1 MGQKVG
7 RLARYFLEAQRKK
20 QKCRWWVQI
29 IETIINNKDDFNSL
43 EKIRELEKEVNS
55 NLNIKISLSTIEQY
69 ILSFKYLIEDFP
81 QKNQLIKKT
90 YSKYGQVKSI
100 EEVLQLNKWKEGDSD
115 TINKI
120 NLFPLLLFIKSNC
133 IDNDCKI
140 KPDAD
145 ALLIYRFARYFYNIL
160 KIETVS
166 KTPFV
171 SYRNTILFANALFK
185 NGKNDLTDILDLIDK
200 NNFLPSET

>member
-1 MGQKVG
+1 M
-7 RLARYFLEAQRKK
+7 EAQRKK

-120 NLFPLLLFIKSNC
+120 NLFL
-133 IDNDCKI
+133 
-140 KPDAD
+140 
-145 ALLIYRFARYFYNIL
+145 
-160 KIETVS
+160 
-166 KTPFV
+166 
-171 SYRNTILFANALFK
+171 
-185 NGKNDLTDILDLIDK
+185 
-200 NNFLPSET
+200 